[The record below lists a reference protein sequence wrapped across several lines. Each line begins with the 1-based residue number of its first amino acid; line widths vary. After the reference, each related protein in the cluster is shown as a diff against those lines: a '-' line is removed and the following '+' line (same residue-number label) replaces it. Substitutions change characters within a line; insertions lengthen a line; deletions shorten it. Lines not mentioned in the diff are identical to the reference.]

1 MAMEPGMLRYT
12 PPGHEEWDGPTSL
25 FFVERFADE
34 QWIVAIPVDPDATV
48 AVSVTTQK
56 GHTEHVEFMRMEVPE
71 GVVSTPPR
79 DAVRFDFETRRGGD
93 GLEASD
99 VARRIPRELIASPE
113 PTTTPT
119 DEFAAM
125 QRRLQALEA
134 RERRTPP
141 RASQPEARRLFGP
154 PTRGSIEADA
164 ERARRLAGPPPGLS
178 RGSRARSPAALREPE
193 AGTTPAGSMELRIV
207 GALEALVAGKRQS
220 EDPEEREGGEGP
232 TVATAGG
239 RGIAKLRHLSDRY
252 GRAPGRRWD
261 HVSLVASEAGAETV
275 AAYMETCTQMRRDR
289 LTAYLATLF
298 SRIASAAEA
307 GDLERVL
314 GRCAAGLIFCDQWS
328 IDGNVQLAWQMTLEP
343 EPAVLRRHPET
354 PLVRAFPK
362 QRAAKFPQ
370 QQFSQLAEPAVT
382 EAALAATKNWKEF
395 RDAAEK
401 LQE

>member
-1 MAMEPGMLRYT
+1 M
-12 PPGHEEWDGPTSL
+12 
-25 FFVERFADE
+25 
-34 QWIVAIPVDPDATV
+34 
-48 AVSVTTQK
+48 
-56 GHTEHVEFMRMEVPE
+56 
-71 GVVSTPPR
+71 
-79 DAVRFDFETRRGGD
+79 
-93 GLEASD
+93 
-99 VARRIPRELIASPE
+99 
-113 PTTTPT
+113 
-119 DEFAAM
+119 
-125 QRRLQALEA
+125 
-134 RERRTPP
+134 
-141 RASQPEARRLFGP
+141 
-154 PTRGSIEADA
+154 
-164 ERARRLAGPPPGLS
+164 
-178 RGSRARSPAALREPE
+178 
-193 AGTTPAGSMELRIV
+193 
-207 GALEALVAGKRQS
+207 
-220 EDPEEREGGEGP
+220 
-232 TVATAGG
+232 
-239 RGIAKLRHLSDRY
+239 
-252 GRAPGRRWD
+252 
-261 HVSLVASEAGAETV
+261 ASEAGAETV

-314 GRCAAGLIFCDQWS
+314 GRCAAGLIFCDQNS